1 MLRDKLL
8 GYWKL
13 QSWEIRRADGRVTY
27 PLGQSPRGL
36 LIYGENDL
44 MAAQLGDPDRPGFNI
59 NDRALGTP
67 EELKAA
73 FEGYTAY
80 FGRYEVDEA
89 QKAVIHYPDMALFPN
104 YIGSEQ
110 VRYVQLEGNHL
121 FLSTNPI
128 SFQGHEQVYVLVWE
142 KLTEQI

>member
-1 MLRDKLL
+1 MLKDKLI

-13 QSWEIRRADGRVTY
+13 HSWEVRRSDGQVTY
-27 PLGQSPRGL
+27 PLGASPRGL

-44 MAAQLGDPDRPGFNI
+44 MAAQLGDPNRPPFAL

-89 QKAVIHYPDMALFPN
+89 KRAVVHYPDMALFPN
-104 YIGSEQ
+104 YIGSDQ
-110 VRYVQLEGNHL
+110 VRYIQFEGSRMS
-121 FLSTNPI
+121 LSTNPI
-128 SFQGHEQVYVLVWE
+128 SFQGHEQVYALVWE
-142 KLTEQI
+142 KIG